1 MVHMI
6 LVSLASA
13 FFQLSTPTA
22 VAQFKP
28 CVFPNPCGGKKV
40 EMTVAQFKP
49 CVFPNPCGVKRS
61 SDNV

>member
-1 MVHMI
+1 MIQMI
-6 LVSLASA
+6 LVSLFSA
-13 FFQLSTPTA
+13 FVQTSPVS

-28 CVFPNPCGGKKV
+28 CVFPNPCGKKI

-61 SDNV
+61 DQA